1 MLMYQHTP
9 THDPGGARQ
18 CMYGIHKLTLA
29 VGAACQV
36 WPWNT
41 YASLAFMLP
50 AGVLAEAYG
59 YRAVILGGLL
69 AREATRL
76 LLLFAASAPAMA
88 LMQVTYS
95 GATAAQTVYFAY
107 VYLAAA
113 PADFALATAGVRA
126 SYKLGNVVGSLFG
139 QLLVDRAAA
148 GSSVPTL
155 RRL

>member
-1 MLMYQHTP
+1 MRSVETAGLRSALQAQLMGP
-9 THDPGGARQ
+9 
-18 CMYGIHKLTLA
+18 
-29 VGAACQV
+29 
-36 WPWNT
+36 
-41 YASLAFMLP
+41 
-50 AGVLAEAYG
+50 
-59 YRAVILGGLL
+59 VILC
-69 AREATRL
+69 
-76 LLLFAASAPAMA
+76 AASAPAMA

-155 RRL
+155 RRR